1 MTRAGNPVEAPEIR
15 RPPES
20 RRATMPVENCTPR
33 NLAGPDGVIRL
44 TALAKAAG

>member
-1 MTRAGNPVEAPEIR
+1 MSDSNRFQSQPVIMGCSMTGMSCER
-15 RPPES
+15 
-20 RRATMPVENCTPR
+20 R